1 MCNVIKSL
9 FKVTINPSELL
20 MYILYRLT
28 SGNIKMVSA
37 LKYIDSNIQHMN
49 LQQLK
54 ESIKAVERGIEVC
67 ILNFLVSCVILF
79 MHSINL

>member
-28 SGNIKMVSA
+28 SGNIKVVSA
-37 LKYIDSNIQHMN
+37 LKYIELNIQHMN

-67 ILNFLVSCVILF
+67 I
-79 MHSINL
+79 

>member
-1 MCNVIKSL
+1 MYFDNNSVTYNILYNIIKSL

-28 SGNIKMVSA
+28 SGNIKVVSA
-37 LKYIDSNIQHMN
+37 LKYIELNIQHMN

-67 ILNFLVSCVILF
+67 I
-79 MHSINL
+79 

>member
-1 MCNVIKSL
+1 MHFDNNSVTYNILYNIIKSL

-28 SGNIKMVSA
+28 SGNIKVVSA
-37 LKYIDSNIQHMN
+37 LKYIELNIQHMN

-67 ILNFLVSCVILF
+67 I
-79 MHSINL
+79 

>member
-1 MCNVIKSL
+1 MYYILYNIIKSL

-28 SGNIKMVSA
+28 SGNIKVVSA
-37 LKYIDSNIQHMN
+37 LKFIEVNIQHMN

-54 ESIKAVERGIEVC
+54 ESMKAVERGIEV
-67 ILNFLVSCVILF
+67 
-79 MHSINL
+79 

>member
-28 SGNIKMVSA
+28 SGNIKVVSA
-37 LKYIDSNIQHMN
+37 LKYIEVNIQHMN

-54 ESIKAVERGIEVC
+54 ESMKAVERGIEV
-67 ILNFLVSCVILF
+67 
-79 MHSINL
+79 